1 MKALPLFLLLT
12 FVQMGLC
19 PPWNVWKSV
28 LWSLEESSISCHARV
43 LHGMLWRD
51 LRILFLFS
59 FCSFPQ
65 SCPEKAGKLC
75 GNWDPDTQI
84 FYSSFL
90 LRFVLT
96 GSWNQALELGVETRQ
111 PSWCSRFSCPEFLFC
126 FWFSTLLVYLGS
138 SGWSLRLLALM
149 WETQVEFSLSKPW
162 LLCSFG
168 KWASRWKN
176 FLFFK

>member
-1 MKALPLFLLLT
+1 MFENLFFDLWRKAAFRAMPVCFT
-12 FVQMGLC
+12 GL
-19 PPWNVWKSV
+19 
-28 LWSLEESSISCHARV
+28 
-43 LHGMLWRD
+43 LWRD

-75 GNWDPDTQI
+75 GNSDPDTQI